1 MFGMLNIDY
10 CFEDIHK
17 IEVYYLRFEDRCNLL
32 RLHNLWYL
40 WYLQVFVFAHIDL
53 KFGFRFKIKDL
64 GNGDILFCRPKTLDP
79 RIVRNGIIRGKKFQT
94 LVDAPVYNINKI
106 GPKELFNRF
115 QDFIR
120 LSIEEEF
127 PALVQHI
134 RDEIAQEG
142 LNHTRNNSRG
152 HG

>member
-1 MFGMLNIDY
+1 MMDDFLQLCAKDQFVNDVWDFFDTRPERREEG
-10 CFEDIHK
+10 
-17 IEVYYLRFEDRCNLL
+17 
-32 RLHNLWYL
+32 WY
-40 WYLQVFVFAHIDL
+40 IDL

-142 LNHTRNNSRG
+142 LNYTHNNSRG

>member
-1 MFGMLNIDY
+1 MRYG
-10 CFEDIHK
+10 
-17 IEVYYLRFEDRCNLL
+17 R
-32 RLHNLWYL
+32 
-40 WYLQVFVFAHIDL
+40 
-53 KFGFRFKIKDL
+53 IK
-64 GNGDILFCRPKTLDP
+64 
-79 RIVRNGIIRGKKFQT
+79 GKKFQT

-127 PALVQHI
+127 PELVQHI

-142 LNHTRNNSRG
+142 LNHTRNNARR
-152 HG
+152 HD

>member
-1 MFGMLNIDY
+1 MMDDFLQLCAKDQFVNDVWDFFDTRPERREEG
-10 CFEDIHK
+10 
-17 IEVYYLRFEDRCNLL
+17 
-32 RLHNLWYL
+32 WY
-40 WYLQVFVFAHIDL
+40 IDL

-79 RIVRNGIIRGKKFQT
+79 RNVQYGRIKGKKFQT

-127 PALVQHI
+127 PDVVQQI
-134 RDEIAQEG
+134 RDKVAQEN
-142 LNHTRNNSRG
+142 LNHNRHNSRG
-152 HG
+152 HN